1 MDPAD
6 SLTLRDKGISIQA
19 IRAQGAG
26 GQHVNKVSSAI
37 HLRFDIRASGL
48 PAALKQ
54 RLLARQDQ
62 RISAD
67 GIIVLKAQ
75 RFRRREQNLDDAL
88 VRLRQ
93 IIREASHVRTKR
105 IATRPSMTQKK
116 RRLTAKRQQANK
128 KAQRGK
134 PRLDD

>member
-48 PAALKQ
+48 SAALKQ